1 MTNPTD
7 DASAARRIV
16 RDLDANLIV
25 EAGAG
30 TGKTYALVSRV
41 VALVKAG
48 VRMENIVAITFTE
61 MAAAE
66 LSERIRARMDDLLDD
81 AYRAGSDDPLVRD
94 GMERPDLR
102 KIVWSDEELCRLS
115 DSITELDRASIQTIH
130 SFAAQLLRQR
140 PMQVGLPY
148 GWAQWDELDAAQDF
162 TERWDEWLDWA
173 LGNGP
178 DADPELQRVLRY
190 LLAAG
195 IGLGHW
201 HDLAAA
207 LRRAYHSI
215 PDENCLPSVD
225 LPAICRDTLEALQSL
240 ANECGDESDVLFQQL
255 GDAIV
260 TVEAVADAADDP
272 VAAAEAL
279 ADGSKVDYSGNV
291 GTRRNWSV
299 PATEVR
305 AQFRETGTTFQQS
318 VRSAVLYPLL
328 LYLHRHFAVGY
339 AAARKADGAATF
351 DDLLV
356 WARDLLRDNDDARRY
371 FQGRY
376 THILID
382 EFQDTDPLQAEIGF
396 YLAATGDAPVGRQP
410 WHTLPLTPGRLF
422 IVGDA
427 KQSIYR
433 FRGADLGVVQQ
444 VKRGGQLSELTL
456 SENRRSQQPVLDWV
470 NAVFGQVMGEDA
482 SGLQAEYVPL
492 LPNAGV
498 QQTGLDAGV
507 RVFGEPSNDRADDI
521 RRREAAQIARLI
533 AAHTADGSDR
543 LDVYDKDAGCV
554 RPARLGDVCILI
566 RSRTG
571 LGILERALED
581 AGIPYR
587 MEGGSLLFDT
597 QEVQDLLNCL
607 RAIDNPADAVA
618 VVAALRSPAFAC
630 SDVDLLNWRE
640 TGATWNYLDMADGA
654 ESSPV
659 SDGMAR
665 LHEYHRRRHDVPVS
679 RLISEFVR
687 ERRLEELDLV
697 EYRPREMWRRRQF
710 LVEQARIL
718 EIDGPTAGVPAS
730 WNLHQ
735 FILWAELQRDDAS
748 RINELPAPESDDDA
762 VRIMTMHSAKGLE
775 FPIVIL
781 RDLDYAPRTDAPVV
795 LVDPNTGMVAVSMG
809 AADVRIRTP
818 EYAALTEAETARR
831 VAEEVRLAYVAAT
844 RARDHLLVSRHC
856 RQSRDGTLPNA
867 VIETITEQSETLP
880 HSVIETIPFAPA
892 RPPAATV
899 DSLTPL
905 AYDAD
910 TWREGRAAAIANRNI
925 PQAVTATW
933 VARQA
938 GGAADATAALEEAE
952 PAIEDKDA
960 EPDEE
965 QPWLGGRGGTAFG
978 SALHAVLQ
986 FAVNEILPQLP
997 ATDDVSLAQ
1006 LHEQLDAAIERLAG
1020 WQADENGVRG
1030 SAGEISE
1037 MAKRAVRNECVMA
1050 ALRARRLW
1058 PEIPVAAR
1066 LDTPNGPVVIEGI
1079 IDLLYLDHDDR
1090 LVIVDY
1096 KSDDVR
1102 DDAAVQ
1108 GRMEHYQWQGASYAA
1123 AVERAAGKK
1132 VKDVQFLFVRRD
1144 QARSIPNLPEL
1155 LEQLPQVI
1163 AAL

>member
-94 GMERPDLR
+94 GMER
-102 KIVWSDEELCRLS
+102 IVWSDEELCRLS
-115 DSITELDRASIQTIH
+115 DSIAELDRASIQTIH

-190 LLAAG
+190 LLATG

-215 PDENCLPSVD
+215 PDENRLPSVD

-299 PATEVR
+299 PATAVR

-339 AAARKADGAATF
+339 AEARKADGAATF

-371 FQGRY
+371 FQSRY

-410 WHTLPLTPGRLF
+410 WYTLPLAPGRLF

-433 FRGADLGVVQQ
+433 FRGADLGVVQK
-444 VKRGGQLSELTL
+444 VKQGGQLDGLTL
-456 SENRRSQQPVLDWV
+456 SENRRSQQPILEWV

-507 RVFGEPSNDRADDI
+507 RVFGEPSDDRADDV
-521 RRREAAQIARLI
+521 RRREAAHIARLI
-533 AAHTADGSDR
+533 GAYTTDGADR
-543 LDVYDKDAGCV
+543 LNVYDKDDRRI

-566 RSRTG
+566 RTRTG

-607 RAIDNPADAVA
+607 RAIDNPADAVV

-640 TGATWNYLDMADGA
+640 TGATWNYLDMADGVA
-654 ESSPV
+654 SSPV
-659 SDGMAR
+659 GEGLSLLR
-665 LHEYHRRRHDVPVS
+665 EYHRRRHDVSVS
-679 RLISEFVR
+679 RLISDFVR

-710 LVEQARIL
+710 LVEQARTL
-718 EIDGPTAGVPAS
+718 ETDGPAAGVPAS

-735 FILWAELQRDDAS
+735 FILWAEMQRDDNS

-818 EYAALTEAETARR
+818 EYAALTEAETAHR

-910 TWREGRAAAIANRNI
+910 TWRVGRAAAIANRNV

-938 GGAADATAALEEAE
+938 GAAAGATVAPEEAE

-1006 LHEQLDAAIERLAG
+1006 LHEQLDRAIDRLAA
-1020 WQADENGVRG
+1020 WQASEGGVHG
-1030 SAGEISE
+1030 SADAIARL
-1037 MAKRAVRNECVMA
+1037 AKRAVRHECVMA
-1050 ALRARRLW
+1050 ALKAPKLW
-1058 PEIPVAAR
+1058 PEIPVAAQ

-1108 GRMEHYQWQGASYAA
+1108 ARMEHYQWQGASYAA

-1144 QARSIPNLPEL
+1144 QARSIPNLPDLMER
-1155 LEQLPQVI
+1155 LPHMVSGRS
-1163 AAL
+1163 